1 VVGEAADGTRALDLV
16 RRLRPD
22 LVCLDVKMP
31 ALMACRRRRRSWPT
45 APCR

>member
-22 LVCLDVKMP
+22 LVFLDVKMP
-31 ALMACRRRRRSWPT
+31 GTDGLQARRLLPT